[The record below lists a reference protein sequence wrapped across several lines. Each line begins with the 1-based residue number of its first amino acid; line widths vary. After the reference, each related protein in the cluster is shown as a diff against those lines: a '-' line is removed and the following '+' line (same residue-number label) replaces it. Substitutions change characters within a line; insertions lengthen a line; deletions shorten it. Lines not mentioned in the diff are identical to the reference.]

1 MALLQVVHA
10 PFLFVEPSLSHWPTV
25 QVGWSAQLPLD
36 VADWPV
42 RYWPCGHS
50 EVCEL
55 QSRSDDVVGPAFSY
69 SVSVHVVTGLHVV
82 PSLAEE

>member
-1 MALLQVVHA
+1 MLAPEHVPLRYCEEPQLALLQVVHA

-50 EVCEL
+50 SCAPQVKPL
-55 QSRSDDVVGPAFSY
+55 
-69 SVSVHVVTGLHVV
+69 VV
-82 PSLAEE
+82 PPQLPDRN